1 MARRPPRPIS
11 DDDRA
16 EIRYLHAQGKGRNE
30 IARIMRRSGR
40 TISEE
45 AAEMGLSFARAAEV
59 RQATEIRAADLA
71 ELRTN
76 LAYDLTVDAVR
87 LREQL
92 WEPCRIYNF
101 GGKDNTLAFEDVDEP
116 PPLEKKN
123 LMTTVGVAI
132 DRSVRLVPLADD
144 TGEDAARSMV
154 GQLIAGLTAI
164 AREQQQEAGGDEG
177 AGDAP

>member
-1 MARRPPRPIS
+1 MASRPIT

-59 RQATEIRAADLA
+59 RQATEIRTADLA
-71 ELRTN
+71 KMRTD

-92 WEPCRIYNF
+92 WEPCTLISF
-101 GGKDNTLAFEDVDEP
+101 GGKDNTVATKEVDEP
-116 PPLEKKN
+116 PALDKKN

-132 DRSVRLVPLADD
+132 DRSLRLIPIKDD
-144 TGEDAARSMV
+144 AGAEQARSMV
-154 GQLIAGLTAI
+154 GQLMTGIATLY
-164 AREQQQEAGGDEG
+164 REQQQEGGEAGDEG

>member
-1 MARRPPRPIS
+1 MAGRPIT

-59 RQATEIRAADLA
+59 RQATEIRTADLA
-71 ELRTN
+71 KMRTD

-92 WEPCRIYNF
+92 WEPCTLISF
-101 GGKDNTLAFEDVDEP
+101 GGKDNTVATKQVDEP
-116 PPLEKKN
+116 PALEKKN
-123 LMTTVGVAI
+123 LMTTLGVAI
-132 DRSVRLVPLADD
+132 DRSTRLVPVKDD
-144 TGEDAARSMV
+144 TGADAAKSMV
-154 GQLIAGLTAI
+154 GQLMAGLTAVY
-164 AREQQQEAGGDEG
+164 REQQQEASGGEDEG